1 MWPMFAYT
9 IAILKCIVSIHS
21 FKMVDVWRTE
31 AVIFIS
37 LWFRIIKLISHFEE
51 LQDNPYEWWN

>member
-1 MWPMFAYT
+1 MFAYT
-9 IAILKCIVSIHS
+9 IAILKRIVSIHS